1 MCGICG
7 FVSKN
12 KVNIEDLIKMNNTL
26 IHRGPDD
33 HGEEIY
39 QLKDLSC
46 LGLAQRRLSIIDLS
60 ENGHQ
65 PMHSDNKRI
74 SVIFNGEIFNFS
86 ELKKELC
93 DYNYKSN
100 SDTEVIIAAYI
111 KWGISFVDRIKG
123 MFAIVIYD
131 RDNEDVYLIRDRIGV
146 KPLYYYSDG
155 KSNIVFASELKA
167 ILEYP
172 YFNKQ
177 IDSSVIGSFLQRQ
190 YIAAPFT
197 IYKNTRKVQP
207 GGYIRIHN
215 GNIEEKQYWNIADAN
230 RNEKNSQIDNYAD
243 AEEELEKLLE
253 KSISERLVA
262 DVSVGAF
269 LSGGYDSS
277 LICAMAQKISNKRIK
292 TFSIGFGDKE
302 FNEAE
307 YAKKVANHIGTD
319 HTEFYVTE
327 EDMLSVLN
335 DIPIVYDEPF
345 ADSSQIPTMLVS
357 KLAKENVAVALT
369 GDGGDEL
376 FGGYNI
382 YRYLQ
387 TAQKKALLGKIRFY
401 YDRILCTNSAKKNK
415 SFIDRLVSD
424 DINAEAR
431 TQIGINSYIDAIRQI
446 MVNPSDC
453 FHYYEIES
461 KYGEKRYAMIRML
474 LDLETSLPDD
484 MLVKVDRA
492 SMHYSLECRC
502 PLLDRDIVDFSFRL
516 PEKFK
521 VVGTMQKRILKDLT
535 YKYIPQTLMERPKMG
550 FSIPLDKWMRTT
562 LKDQL
567 IDFTDVSFLRNQ
579 GIFNPAAVKKIVISY
594 LSNGDGGKLS
604 GSNFSRIC
612 WSYFVFQQWYM
623 NMKW

>member
-1 MCGICG
+1 M
-7 FVSKN
+7 
-12 KVNIEDLIKMNNTL
+12 DMN
-26 IHRGPDD
+26 
-33 HGEEIY
+33 
-39 QLKDLSC
+39 
-46 LGLAQRRLSIIDLS
+46 
-60 ENGHQ
+60 
-65 PMHSDNKRI
+65 
-74 SVIFNGEIFNFS
+74 
-86 ELKKELC
+86 
-93 DYNYKSN
+93 
-100 SDTEVIIAAYI
+100 
-111 KWGISFVDRIKG
+111 
-123 MFAIVIYD
+123 
-131 RDNEDVYLIRDRIGV
+131 
-146 KPLYYYSDG
+146 
-155 KSNIVFASELKA
+155 
-167 ILEYP
+167 
-172 YFNKQ
+172 
-177 IDSSVIGSFLQRQ
+177 
-190 YIAAPFT
+190 
-197 IYKNTRKVQP
+197 
-207 GGYIRIHN
+207 N

-579 GIFNPAAVKKIVISY
+579 GIFNPAAVKKFVISY

>member
-387 TAQKKALLGKIRFY
+387 TAQKKALLGKIRFC

-579 GIFNPAAVKKIVISY
+579 GIFNPAAVKKFVISY

>member
-579 GIFNPAAVKKIVISY
+579 GIFNPAAVKKFVISY

>member
-387 TAQKKALLGKIRFY
+387 TAQKKALLGKIRFC

-579 GIFNPAAVKKIVISY
+579 GIFNPATVKKFVISY